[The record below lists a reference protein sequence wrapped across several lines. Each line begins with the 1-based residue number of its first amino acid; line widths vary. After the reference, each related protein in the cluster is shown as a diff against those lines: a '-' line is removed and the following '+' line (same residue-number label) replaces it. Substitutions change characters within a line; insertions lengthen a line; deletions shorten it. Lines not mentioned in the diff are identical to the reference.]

1 MKSDYEQGYD
11 TACAKFVNERNA
23 LLKRAEVA
31 EKERDSL
38 LIENKLAGM
47 EWMERYDLLKARA
60 EALGEI
66 EHLKNV
72 RDAMLKR
79 AKAAEARAEA
89 AEAKVRELEAA
100 SRWIPVTERLPEN
113 LQNVLFLADSGD
125 VYMGT
130 HMKSIRQWAGYG
142 LYWHD
147 DNYSSIT
154 HWQPLPHP
162 PKQEKLEI

>member
-89 AEAKVRELEAA
+89 AEAKVRELEARMSEKYICVNYEDLEEDQRVLA
-100 SRWIPVTERLPEN
+100 LGVHVLRWDFEQMGDPAYAFVPVDE
-113 LQNVLFLADSGD
+113 D
-125 VYMGT
+125 
-130 HMKSIRQWAGYG
+130 
-142 LYWHD
+142 
-147 DNYSSIT
+147 
-154 HWQPLPHP
+154 
-162 PKQEKLEI
+162 